1 MCSNTKQKIARAL
14 RQLMCERP
22 LSKITVQDVME
33 RAEMKRQS
41 FYYHFQDIYD
51 VLGWMCEGQLGA
63 PLREDPEMDFEEWCL
78 RLMGLLEEDRA
89 FYRRVFLA
97 GNPEVVREFCEG
109 LVRPRMA
116 RLLFQADD
124 PRKLPREQSFVTDF
138 CTRALTSYF
147 VELCVSRKE
156 LDWGEVR
163 CCLHSLLGVLRPSEE
178 LCLRVQAG

>member
-1 MCSNTKQKIARAL
+1 MCCNTKQKIARAL

-22 LSKITVQDVME
+22 LSKITVQDLME

-51 VLGWMCEGQLGA
+51 VLGWICEQQLGQ
-63 PLREDPEMDFEEWCL
+63 PLRADPELDFEEWCL
-78 RLMGLLEEDRA
+78 RLIRLLEEDRS
-89 FYRRVFLA
+89 FYRRVLLA
-97 GNPEVVREFCEG
+97 GSPEVVRSFCEE

-116 RLLFQADD
+116 RRLFQVDD
-124 PRKLPREQSFVTDF
+124 PRRLPQEQVFVTDF

-147 VELCVSRKE
+147 VELCASRKE
-156 LDWGEVR
+156 LNLGEVR
-163 CCLHSLLGVLRPSEE
+163 VCLHSLLGVLRSPEE